1 MASIII
7 WFRLFILPELTSYI
21 IKSKNI
27 EGLTFDLLLQKPDSL
42 AVAFNSSEVKV
53 PSRDVLRI
61 ELRG

>member
-1 MASIII
+1 MASIAS
-7 WFRLFILPELTSYI
+7 WFRLFVLPELTSYI

-27 EGLTFDLLLQKPDSL
+27 EGLTFDFLLQKPVSL

-61 ELRG
+61 ELRE